1 MALRNMPKLSKRP
14 PMPEI
19 MMLTPPKKYIGTI
32 IKDDFYVNEFDEEVN
47 DLIDEGYN
55 LTKRE
60 HYFIENGENGK
71 MILYAELEKVVVEIE
86 N

>member
-1 MALRNMPKLSKRP
+1 MALRIPKPSKRP
-14 PMPEI
+14 PMPEAI
-19 MMLTPPKKYIGTI
+19 ILTPPKKYIATI

-60 HYFIENGENGK
+60 HYFIENGKNGK